1 MEKTSQFKKLWA
13 RCLNKHLTKGDTW
26 WLKWHKRILNIIN
39 HYKMFKYVEQLEF
52 SQWLLLG
59 THNDL
64 ASLEN
69 SLTVSYTVDIV
80 WKWKSLSC
88 VWLFA
93 TPWTVPRQ
101 VPLSMELSRQEY
113 WSGVPFP
120 PPGDLPN
127 SGIKPR
133 SPALREVSL
142 LSEPP
147 GKVNISLLCDS
158 TISFLGIYSREIKVH
173 VHRNLYTFV
182 GNLLWP

>member
-1 MEKTSQFKKLWA
+1 MEKTSQFKKLWTK
-13 RCLNKHLTKGDTW
+13 CLNKHLTKGDTW

-39 HYKMFKYVEQLEF
+39 HYKMFQYVEQLEF

-69 SLTVSYTVDIV
+69 SLTVSYMVDIV

-93 TPWTVPRQ
+93 TPWTVPHQ

-120 PPGDLPN
+120 PPRG
-127 SGIKPR
+127 S
-133 SPALREVSL
+133 SQLRDQTQVSCMA
-142 LSEPP
+142 
-147 GKVNISLLCDS
+147 GRFFTVW
-158 TISFLGIYSREIKVH
+158 TTRE
-173 VHRNLYTFV
+173 
-182 GNLLWP
+182 G